1 MTSDYD
7 IQLVYHIMSSFFIS
21 WIYIAIKW
29 KKNIKLPHFKNS
41 SKTQKQKTVEIG
53 KFDTPKTQIYYPL
66 FPSLVMALHF
76 N

>member
-1 MTSDYD
+1 MN
-7 IQLVYHIMSSFFIS
+7 
-21 WIYIAIKW
+21 IYCNKM
-29 KKNIKLPHFKNS
+29 KKNIKIPHCKNS